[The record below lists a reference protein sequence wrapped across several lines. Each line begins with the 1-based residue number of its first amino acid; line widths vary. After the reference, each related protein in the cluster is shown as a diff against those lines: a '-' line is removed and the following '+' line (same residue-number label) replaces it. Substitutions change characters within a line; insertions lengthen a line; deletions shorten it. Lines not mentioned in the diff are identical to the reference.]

1 MKIGEVKFEQRKN
14 LGDWNHV
21 NVTVSALVEE
31 DDTASAVI
39 EKLRKLVKWHL
50 NADEYEAK
58 YNKLMAQAEK
68 SETETVW
75 LAAYDERKKV
85 IEAI

>member
-1 MKIGEVKFEQRKN
+1 MKIGEVEFEQRKN
-14 LGDWNHV
+14 LGDYNHL
-21 NVTVSALVEE
+21 NLKVSALVEE

-58 YNKLMAQAEK
+58 YNKLVAQAEK
-68 SETETVW
+68 SETETAW
-75 LAAYDERKKV
+75 LKAYDERKKV

>member
-1 MKIGEVKFEQRKN
+1 MRINEVELEQRKN
-14 LGDWNHV
+14 LGDYNHL
-21 NVTVSALVEE
+21 NLKVSALVEE

-58 YNKLMAQAEK
+58 YAKLSAQAETTDAEK
-68 SETETVW
+68 SWMVKY
-75 LAAYDERKKV
+75 AERKTE